1 MENQYC
7 PNVDRLIVFI
17 LLDLIDL
24 TPMHL
29 GIDFNSLRLLLQ
41 SGSLRLSRSV
51 PPRGSGWVRTSRD
64 AHRLPTRYREVVLTC
79 SIGQLKLGDN
89 GLHIYVSDNGH
100 VLWKTLSVLWFCTS
114 SQPNSS

>member
-1 MENQYC
+1 
-7 PNVDRLIVFI
+7 
-17 LLDLIDL
+17 LDLIDL

-79 SIGQLKLGDN
+79 FIGQLNLGDN
-89 GLHIYVSDNGH
+89 RLHIYVSDNCH
-100 VLWKTLSVLWFCTS
+100 VLCKNLAFCGFALAIN
-114 SQPNSS
+114 QNSR